1 MSDLSQYKL
10 VGSTTGAL
18 RAYTWPTSGG
28 STGYVNLGTWTQSTF
43 TGGGMLDI
51 KLWLHGGYNS
61 NIAQI
66 ATIETVLIINNGAAP
81 WASDQTGI
89 VATGNSAVTG
99 VATAFTKLG
108 AAWGGAYQPITS
120 LVVVQNSTTSYTVW
134 AQGVSTYSENGMY
147 QVTFGPNANWT
158 NSGTFQTGAP
168 SYGSNYVTITP
179 QAT

>member
-1 MSDLSQYKL
+1 MTVTGTAKIGASQ
-10 VGSTTGAL
+10 V
-18 RAYTWPTSGG
+18 YTWPVSAG

-61 NIAQI
+61 SITQI

-81 WASDQTGI
+81 WASNQTGV

-120 LVVVQNSTTSYTVW
+120 LVVVQNSTTSYTIW
-134 AQGVSTYSENGMY
+134 AQGVATYTENGMY
-147 QVTFGPNANWT
+147 QVTFGPNADWT